1 MCARDAPAGMAPDDP
16 ADDADLR
23 DRVAQLE
30 ATVEKQQ
37 ATIEQLLPSR
47 RRVLQAGGLVA
58 GGGVLGALTA
68 DRASADVVGQ
78 VGTSADRVDV
88 FAGAVDA
95 NSVNTES
102 ASITNGLSAGSVE
115 TPSVATTSR
124 NGIKGVDTSVP
135 SGSATTI
142 YQKANT
148 TASAILIVTGSFGA
162 DSFADIVAYNSNA
175 TGEAVYQTDDGEI
188 RASER
193 SYSVANG
200 YEVQLT
206 QTTGGDL
213 NTSVVS
219 IGTL

>member
-1 MCARDAPAGMAPDDP
+1 MTLSEPNYYLTDSSGNRIGAIGVDSNGNPVVEHVDSGQQ
-16 ADDADLR
+16 
-23 DRVAQLE
+23 VAVTANGLE
-30 ATVEKQQ
+30 A
-37 ATIEQLLPSR
+37 
-47 RRVLQAGGLVA
+47 
-58 GGGVLGALTA
+58 
-68 DRASADVVGQ
+68 ASG
-78 VGTSADRVDV
+78 S
-88 FAGAVDA
+88 F
-95 NSVNTES
+95 NSVSTES

>member
-95 NSVNTES
+95 NSLNTGITSTSDYEWTDVTSNRSLNTWFQAPSDRDIWVSVIIDVGSSTDRQLVVLDVNTTKSGNAVSRINWNSGGKDSNDQRPFGSTRVPANHYYRVRQIVGS
-102 ASITNGLSAGSVE
+102 AS
-115 TPSVATTSR
+115 
-124 NGIKGVDTSVP
+124 
-135 SGSATTI
+135 TI
-142 YQKANT
+142 AEFNELK
-148 TASAILIVTGSFGA
+148 
-162 DSFADIVAYNSNA
+162 
-175 TGEAVYQTDDGEI
+175 
-188 RASER
+188 
-193 SYSVANG
+193 
-200 YEVQLT
+200 
-206 QTTGGDL
+206 
-213 NTSVVS
+213 
-219 IGTL
+219 